1 MKIWTLSLG
10 FTDVRNLTCVS
21 EGTECFEQYFGGNS
35 IILRPTVLN
44 EWSVDRMISLKAKNY
59 LLQLSKLEKKNL
71 LKYDEIGYQIAVA
84 GETIKPCLYEKAW
97 EKLSTATAW

>member
-1 MKIWTLSLG
+1 
-10 FTDVRNLTCVS
+10 
-21 EGTECFEQYFGGNS
+21 
-35 IILRPTVLN
+35 
-44 EWSVDRMISLKAKNY
+44 MISLKAKNY